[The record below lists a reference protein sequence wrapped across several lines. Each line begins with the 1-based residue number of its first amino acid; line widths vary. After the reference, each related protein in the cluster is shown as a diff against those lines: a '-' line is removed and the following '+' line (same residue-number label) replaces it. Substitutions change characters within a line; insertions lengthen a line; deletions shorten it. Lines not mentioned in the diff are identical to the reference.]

1 MEPSC
6 GWICNPA
13 IVWLDE
19 FAVVKILDR
28 IKNPQDVQGLTLYLA
43 QIITFIWS
51 FVDNDHCRTLHLR
64 WIDYCGVVFGLNR
77 MLTSRLKEGKRR
89 KSGNPPTG
97 VVFRRGEGY
106 GRMICLIQ
114 RRRLVGR
121 GTRVRSLPRFSLAHP
136 VMCTVLRYV
145 FLIMSEDKLHEGC
158 SGKTGKNP

>member
-64 WIDYCGVVFGLNR
+64 WIDYCGAVFGLSR
-77 MLTSRLKEGKRR
+77 LFTSRLKEGKGRQ
-89 KSGNPPTG
+89 SGNPPNG
-97 VVFRRGEGY
+97 VVFQACREYTLLHIASTTNIKLNHGAKLSSKHQHPLFGSD
-106 GRMICLIQ
+106 
-114 RRRLVGR
+114 
-121 GTRVRSLPRFSLAHP
+121 VR
-136 VMCTVLRYV
+136 
-145 FLIMSEDKLHEGC
+145 
-158 SGKTGKNP
+158 